1 MNSELPPSM
10 PPSNFALQDEGG
22 LRPPPGLDFFHRVWW
37 WFDFLILVKL
47 ARLRF
52 VAILIVIGLVIT
64 KWDLLIAYYEKW
76 TQSKA
81 TAAAGAGSGVE
92 WFCPMH
98 PSVVRDNPKDKCP
111 ICFMPLSKRKK
122 GEAGDA
128 EPLPAGIVSR
138 VQLSPYRV

>member
-22 LRPPPGLDFFHRVWW
+22 LHPPPGLDFFHRVLW

-52 VAILIVIGLVIT
+52 VAILVVIGLVIT
-64 KWDLLIAYYEKW
+64 QWDLLNAYYERW
-76 TQSKA
+76 MRPAA
-81 TAAAGAGSGVE
+81 TAQAGAPGVE

-98 PSVVRDNPKDKCP
+98 PSVVR
-111 ICFMPLSKRKK
+111 
-122 GEAGDA
+122 
-128 EPLPAGIVSR
+128 
-138 VQLSPYRV
+138 